1 MTQPGHGWCNYL
13 TVFYVAVRPDHGKRE
28 ILRYRYCHSGV
39 RAWGLP
45 FSGYHCLG
53 QNDIPVS
60 ETGRVRL
67 GLHRLIDFIS
77 RTVQSRWKEK

>member
-1 MTQPGHGWCNYL
+1 MWLYCLPRWPDDSARARMMYL

-67 GLHRLIDFIS
+67 GLRLIW
-77 RTVQSRWKEK
+77 TTW